1 MVLSGGRD
9 QPAVA
14 RTNNG
19 DRRIRAIGRGG
30 FSDPTRPRRDSH
42 TPSLDPCSSRVGKT
56 ISAGAIVA
64 QRPARPHSD
73 STRSTTSYRRDAPAA
88 GDTSAQPA
96 LLLLRREDPAVLTC
110 THSGRPRPSRGR
122 DPPTVRLTFP
132 IGRSGGRQRVAS
144 PSARGASLHNAA
156 WGGGSTR
163 IRLSLR
169 RSVGGVIGAGEKGPS
184 APVAI
189 WATDRS

>member
-19 DRRIRAIGRGG
+19 DRRIRAIGRAG

-56 ISAGAIVA
+56 ISAGAI
-64 QRPARPHSD
+64 PARLHSD
-73 STRSTTSYRRDAPAA
+73 STRSTTSYRRDAPA
-88 GDTSAQPA
+88 GDTDAGAYRAGARASERLGRRSAQPA

-132 IGRSGGRQRVAS
+132 IGRSGG
-144 PSARGASLHNAA
+144 ARG
-156 WGGGSTR
+156 
-163 IRLSLR
+163 LR
-169 RSVGGVIGAGEKGPS
+169 RRLRGALHCITRPGVA
-184 APVAI
+184 
-189 WATDRS
+189 DRLGSG